1 MDWIQRAYTEA
12 PPAQAFFSH
21 LDFLSGLGDYPQSRT
36 DPFLSL
42 WQLES

>member
-1 MDWIQRAYTEA
+1 VADPLLTQST
-12 PPAQAFFSH
+12 
-21 LDFLSGLGDYPQSRT
+21 SGLGDYPQSRT